1 MRNMIIATAC
11 ALAGCGAPPA
21 QEGNAS
27 AAAGEPATPSS
38 EAVPAPVPTLPK
50 VTMVE
55 VNRLRTGMTYAEVKV
70 LLGRDGYLGA
80 SERGTQIYAWTNMD
94 GGSLQATF
102 EDGKLQDKVDFGIK

>member
-11 ALAGCGAPPA
+11 ALAGCGAPSAP
-21 QEGNAS
+21 EGNAAS
-27 AAAGEPATPSS
+27 AAPST
-38 EAVPAPVPTLPK
+38 EALPAPAPTLPK

-55 VNRLRTGMTYAEVKV
+55 VNRLQTGMTYAEVKV

-80 SERGTQIYAWTNMD
+80 SEGGTQIYAWTNMD

-102 EDGKLQDKVDFGIK
+102 KDGKLQDKVDFGIK